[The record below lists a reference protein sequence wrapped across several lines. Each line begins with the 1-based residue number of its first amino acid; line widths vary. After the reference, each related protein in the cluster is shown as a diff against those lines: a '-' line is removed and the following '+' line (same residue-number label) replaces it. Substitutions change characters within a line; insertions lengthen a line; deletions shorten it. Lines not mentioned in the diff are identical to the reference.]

1 MAAERMY
8 LYGVVP
14 ACGTPADFG
23 PIGIDGRPVRAVG
36 DGQVAMLAGPVS
48 DAADF
53 SHFTP
58 QQALRCLAEHQRA
71 LERVMTD
78 TSVIPLKFGTVA
90 RDQRQITDILRAG
103 GQRLADTLSK
113 YGGKV
118 EMDVSVYWGDLQ
130 AALAATADDPAVAAL
145 KKQIASS
152 SAPTVQQRIQLGQAV
167 KAALD
172 CRRQRLAEELLGDL
186 KGRWPDLLG
195 SPTKDESQILHA
207 AALILRE
214 EEGQFD
220 QALERL
226 NAAHEG
232 RLRFRCVGPLPPYS
246 FATVEVESLDA
257 EALDHAR
264 GVLEL
269 GDSASLAEV
278 KAAYRRLV
286 RANHP
291 DRNAGPDA
299 AGKVKQ
305 VTAAAE
311 LLERYATN
319 YRHRFSAAEEGVSLV
334 HVRSLLDLPAGRQA

>member
-1 MAAERMY
+1 MY

-14 ACGTPADFG
+14 ACGAPADFG
-23 PIGIDGRPVRAVG
+23 PIGIGGRQVSTVG

-48 DAADF
+48 DATDF
-53 SHFTP
+53 TQFTP
-58 QQALRCLAEHQRA
+58 QQAIRCLAEHQRA
-71 LERVMTD
+71 LERVMTG

-90 RDQRQITDILRAG
+90 RDERQIADILRAG
-103 GQRLADTLSK
+103 GQRLADTLCK

-118 EMDVSVYWGDLQ
+118 EMDVSVFWGDLQ
-130 AALAATADDPAVAAL
+130 AALAGTAEDPAVAAFR
-145 KKQIASS
+145 QRIASI
-152 SAPTVQQRIQLGQAV
+152 ACPTMEQRIQLGQAV
-167 KAALD
+167 KAVLD
-172 CRRQRLAEELLGDL
+172 GRRQRLAGELLADL
-186 KGRWPDLLG
+186 KGRWPDVL
-195 SPTKDESQILHA
+195 SNPIKDESQMLHA
-207 AALILRE
+207 AVLIRRE

-226 NAAHEG
+226 NALHEG

-257 EALDHAR
+257 EALAQAR

-278 KAAYRRLV
+278 KAAYRRMM

-299 AGKVKQ
+299 AATVKQ
-305 VTAAAE
+305 ITAACE
-311 LLERYATN
+311 LLERYAMN
-319 YRHRFSAAEEGVSLV
+319 YRHKFSAAEEGVSLV
-334 HVRSLLDLPAGRQA
+334 HVRSLQDLSADAAATSAA